1 MILDTIC
8 HVRRRHNK
16 TVLCGEPTKH
26 AKIGSL
32 QLPNAVP
39 MWSQW
44 VELPSERQG
53 ISCAE
58 DFDQCGQLLNWAFF
72 HLPGR
77 FKRREYLFDPLLN
90 SRGGVDQ
97 PKFLYA
103 RVEFRVYARN
113 RASTLQI

>member
-8 HVRRRHNK
+8 RVRCRRNK
-16 TVLCGEPTKH
+16 AVLCGEPAKH
-26 AKIGSL
+26 AKIGCL

-39 MWSQW
+39 TWSQW

-53 ISCAE
+53 ISRAE
-58 DFDQCGQLLNWAFF
+58 DFDQCGQLLNWVFF

-77 FKRREYLFDPLLN
+77 FQCRQHLFDPLLN

-103 RVEFRVYARN
+103 RVEFRVDPRN